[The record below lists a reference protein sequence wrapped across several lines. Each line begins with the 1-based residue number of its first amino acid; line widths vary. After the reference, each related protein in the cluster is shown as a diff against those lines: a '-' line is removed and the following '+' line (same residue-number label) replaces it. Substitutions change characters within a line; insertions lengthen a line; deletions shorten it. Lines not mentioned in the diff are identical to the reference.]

1 MSENTSLTDIA
12 ISNQHSLHRL
22 IRAIA
27 LSSGQFSLILVRCNY
42 TELCKQVLDNI
53 RSQTKDVN
61 LREVFLSP
69 STTVLHSTIVSEL
82 FLDIP
87 AVKTDSLPTA
97 VMVFGLESV
106 TNLEDLLSG
115 INQAR
120 DIYADTFA
128 FPIVLWLKDQVG
140 TSLSRF
146 APDFK
151 SWAATTIKFEMAAD
165 DLVSLIQRQTQ
176 SLFDKVIDAGA
187 QKFLS
192 NAALLL
198 DPKSQQRREIE
209 SARNDLLRLYDIK
222 LEPQLEASLEFVL
235 GRDNYVND
243 NIDEALFHY
252 QRSLE
257 LWEQEIKS
265 NSPPSSSPSPHASCT
280 SREPGAALA
289 PLPIPSLIRQ
299 AVVMFHLGLCY
310 RRLADLQPAANI
322 SFWQNALNWFKQC
335 LDTFETTG
343 RKDLSAKFIFPACE
357 MLQCLEQWDDLSQLA
372 DYSLQLHQS
381 SNQKILVAQDY
392 GFLCV
397 VAASKSDW
405 LQAHELANIALSI
418 AEEVPEVTRQ
428 QESWYLLL
436 LGRALR
442 NLGEWDEAV
451 NTLEWAKVVCE
462 AQYKPSLYLEIVEEL
477 RSLYFHERHDYLEA
491 FKLKREKIQIEH
503 QYGFRA
509 FIGASQLQPQRYRV
523 NPVLQPQKIS
533 SIPEQVAQE
542 IAASGRQ
549 QDVHRLLEK
558 MTRADCKLTVVHG
571 PSGVGKSSIIKAG
584 LVPALKQNA
593 IGERIALP
601 IVLSVYTDWITALGR
616 SLNQVIAST
625 SISLAIEITVEVIL
639 EKLRLLADNN
649 YTVILIF
656 DQLEEFFFVKDDA
669 TSRIE
674 FYQFFTKCLNIPF
687 VKIILS
693 LREDYLH
700 YLLEFERLSYIN
712 SENYYDLGVINRNI
726 LDKNIRYYLGHFSCS
741 DATTIIQ
748 SLIKRSHYQLT
759 DELIHKLV
767 EDLGGE
773 THQVHPIELQIV
785 GAQLEAENITTL
797 GEYQRSGG
805 SEKLVQYW
813 LEKVIYDCG
822 QENEQLSWKLLF
834 ELTDEKN
841 TRPLKTKAELVT
853 AIFKEEDASLEEQ
866 ESSMGDILS
875 VVNQTVESTFSQ
887 VFKRSLEM
895 TSILRKQSILESDE
909 ETSEMIVEDSSNF
922 IHSYNISTVELILE
936 ILVGSGLVLRI
947 LQQSGERYQLVHDY
961 LVKPIRV
968 RNDYGIIAELEK
980 VRVEKT
986 KAEVAQKLSQEKL
999 NSILKRRL
1007 REARLVGFALAVM
1020 SSTIGGLWWQADLQ
1034 KKAAIS
1040 QTFRAERS
1048 ENNLKIS
1055 ALTAASEALFASN
1068 KEFDAL
1074 IESLRAWR
1082 KLKNTGGIQPD
1093 TRMRVVTA
1101 LQQAVY
1107 GVTEINRLE
1116 GHKDIVWDVTY
1127 SPDGKLLA
1135 SGSRDKSVKIWRTD
1149 GRLLQTLQGHD
1160 ESITSLTFNHDG
1172 SLLASASRDKTVK
1185 IWRKNPE
1192 SGEFDWQPVTT
1203 LSHGDWVDKVSF
1215 SPDGKLLVTGSKDQT
1230 VKIWRSDGKLLK
1242 VLRGHQG
1249 WINWVTFSP
1258 DGRFIASASDDKTVK
1273 IWGID
1278 GSLLTTLPGHQEGVT
1293 VVNFS
1298 PDNRTLASA
1307 SRDGIVKLWRREQFD
1322 GANSFIYRP
1331 YRNLQPH
1338 SGTIWSLN
1346 FDSKGEKLASCSED
1360 NTINLHDVSN
1370 GKLIKT
1376 FKGHSDAVV
1385 SVSFSPNNQ
1394 FLASASYDKSIKLWS
1409 LNPPKLPVLEGHS
1422 DRVLSVTW
1430 SKDGKTLASSSRD
1443 NTVKLWQ
1450 RQASSAEF
1458 ETRLYKTLLGHTD
1471 RVTSVSFHPNGT
1483 ILASASYDKTI
1494 KLWRRDG
1501 QLLKTLRGHNDS
1513 VTSISFSPDGKLLAS
1528 ASQDETVKLWNQQ
1541 GKLLK
1546 TLKGHQGSVN
1556 SVRFSTDSQVLASG
1570 SDDQTVKL
1578 WRRDGTLL
1586 KTFLPH
1592 SGWVL
1597 GVSFS
1602 PSDNLLASASWDNTV
1617 RLWRW
1622 DGSLLKTLLKGYG
1635 DSVSAVTFSPNGET
1649 LAAASWDST
1658 VKLWSS
1664 EGKLIKTLSS
1674 HQAPVLDVSFS
1685 RDGQTLASA
1694 SDDNTIVL
1702 WNLDLN
1708 NLLVRGCH
1716 WVGDYLQY
1724 NRNVEQRDR
1733 KLCQDISQ
1741 IRRREDLNNA

>member
-1 MSENTSLTDIA
+1 MSENTTLTDIA
-12 ISNQHSLHRL
+12 ISNQHTLRRL

-42 TELCKQVLDNI
+42 TELCKQILDNI

-69 STTVLHSTIVSEL
+69 STTALHSTIVSEL
-82 FLDIP
+82 FLNIP

-106 TNLEDLLSG
+106 TNLEDLLTG

-120 DIYADTFA
+120 DIYADTFG
-128 FPIVLWLKDQVG
+128 FPIVLWLKDEVG
-140 TSLSRF
+140 TLLSRF

-165 DLVSLIQRQTQ
+165 DLVNLIQQQTQ

-209 SARNDLLRLYDIK
+209 SARNDLLRLYNIK
-222 LEPQLEASLEFVL
+222 LKPQLEASLEFVL

-243 NIDEALFHY
+243 NIDKALFHY

-257 LWEQEIKS
+257 LWEEEIKT
-265 NSPPSSSPSPHASCT
+265 NSPHPPLSPSFHPRIH
-280 SREPGAALA
+280 
-289 PLPIPSLIRQ
+289 Q

-335 LDTFETTG
+335 LDIFEITK

-357 MLQCLEQWDDLSQLA
+357 MLQFLQQWDELSQLA
-372 DYSLQLHQS
+372 TYSLELHQS
-381 SNQKILVAQDY
+381 FENKTLIAQSY

-397 VAASKSDW
+397 VAASKLDW

-418 AEEVPEVTRQ
+418 AEEVPEVPRQ

-442 NLGEWDEAV
+442 NLDEWDEAV

-462 AQYKPSLYLEIVEEL
+462 AQYEPSLYLEIVEEL
-477 RSLYFHERHDYLEA
+477 RSLYFYERHNYLEA
-491 FKLKREKIQIEH
+491 FKIKREKIQIEH

-549 QDVHRLLEK
+549 QDVYRLLEK

-584 LVPALKQNA
+584 LVPVLKQNF

-601 IVLSVYTDWITALGR
+601 IVLSVYTDWVTALGR
-616 SLNQVIAST
+616 SLNQIIAQT

-639 EKLRLLADNN
+639 EKLRLLTDSN

-656 DQLEEFFFVKDDA
+656 DQLEEFFFVKYDA
-669 TSRIE
+669 TERIE
-674 FYQFFTKCLNIPF
+674 FYKFFTQCLNIPF
-687 VKIILS
+687 VKILIS

-700 YLLEFERLSYIN
+700 YLLEFERLSYSN
-712 SENYYDLGVINRNI
+712 NEDYYDLGVINRNI
-726 LDKNIRYYLGHFSCS
+726 LDKNIRYYLGNFSPT
-741 DATTIIQ
+741 DATSIIQ
-748 SLIKRSHYQLT
+748 SLIKRSHYQLS
-759 DELIHKLV
+759 DELINKLV
-767 EDLGGE
+767 EDLAGE

-785 GAQLEAENITTL
+785 GAQLETENITTL
-797 GEYQRSGG
+797 AEYQRSGG
-805 SEKLVQYW
+805 SEKLVQHW
-813 LEKVIYDCG
+813 LEKVIFDCG
-822 QENEQLSWKLLF
+822 PENAQLSWKLLF
-834 ELTDEKN
+834 ELTDEKG

-853 AIFKEEDASLEEQ
+853 IIFSEQEPCFEEQ
-866 ESSMGDILS
+866 ESSQIDVLS
-875 VVNQTVESTFSQ
+875 VVNQRVNSTFSQ
-887 VFKRSLEM
+887 LFKQPKQIAFRLS
-895 TSILRKQSILESDE
+895 KQSIARDGESLEIIPE
-909 ETSEMIVEDSSNF
+909 EYHGLM
-922 IHSYNISTVELILE
+922 HSYNLSTVELILE
-936 ILVGSGLVLRI
+936 ILVGNGLVLRV
-947 LQQSGERYQLVHDY
+947 LQESAERYQLVHDY
-961 LVKPIRV
+961 LVKPIRD
-968 RNDYGIIAELEK
+968 RNDYGITVELEK
-980 VRVEKT
+980 VRFEKT
-986 KAEVAQKLSQEKL
+986 KAEVAQKRSQEKL
-999 NSILKRRL
+999 NSILQRRL
-1007 REARLVGFALAVM
+1007 REARLAGFALAVM
-1020 SSTIGGLWWQADLQ
+1020 SSSIGGLWWQADLQ

-1040 QTFRAERS
+1040 QSIRAERS
-1048 ENNLKIS
+1048 ETNLQIS

-1074 IESLRAWR
+1074 VESLRAWR
-1082 KLKNTGGIQPD
+1082 KLKRGHGIGPD

-1107 GVTEINRLE
+1107 GVTEVNRLE
-1116 GHKDIVWDVTY
+1116 GHGDIVWDVIF
-1127 SPDGKLLA
+1127 SPDGELLA
-1135 SGSRDKSVKIWRTD
+1135 SGSRDQSVKIWRTD
-1149 GRLLQTLQGHD
+1149 GKLLQSLQGHE
-1160 ESITSLTFNHDG
+1160 ESITSLSFSPDG
-1172 SLLASASRDKTVK
+1172 NLLASASRDKTVK
-1185 IWRKNPE
+1185 IWRKNPATQ
-1192 SGEFDWQPVTT
+1192 EFDWQPFKT
-1203 LSHGDWVDKVSF
+1203 LGHGDWVDKVSF
-1215 SPDGKLLVTGSKDQT
+1215 SPDGKLLATGSKDEA
-1230 VKIWRSDGKLLK
+1230 VKIWSSDGKLIK
-1242 VLRGHQG
+1242 ILRGHQG
-1249 WINWVTFSP
+1249 WINWVVFSP
-1258 DGRFIASASDDKTVK
+1258 DGRFIASASDDNTVK

-1278 GSLLTTLPGHQEGVT
+1278 GSLLTTLQGHQEGVS
-1293 VVNFS
+1293 VANFS
-1298 PDNRTLASA
+1298 PDGRTLASA
-1307 SRDGIVKLWRREQFD
+1307 DRNGVIKFWRSEQKDGV
-1322 GANSFIYRP
+1322 NSFRYRP
-1331 YRNLQPH
+1331 FRNLQQH

-1346 FDSKGEKLASCSED
+1346 FDSSGERLASAGD
-1360 NTINLHDVSN
+1360 DKMINLIDVSS
-1370 GKLIKT
+1370 GKLLKT

-1385 SVSFSPNNQ
+1385 SVSFSPDQ
-1394 FLASASYDKSIKLWS
+1394 KFLASASYDKSVKLWS
-1409 LNPPKLPVLEGHS
+1409 LNPPQLTVLEGHE
-1422 DRVLSVTW
+1422 DRVLSVAW
-1430 SKDGKTLASSSRD
+1430 SDDGKILASSSRD

-1450 RQASSAEF
+1450 RQSNAEF
-1458 ETRLYKTLLGHTD
+1458 ETRLYKTLLGHSD
-1471 RVTSVSFHPNGT
+1471 RVTSVSFHPNSK
-1483 ILASASYDKTI
+1483 ILASAGYDKTI

-1501 QLLKTLRGHNDS
+1501 QLVKTLEGHQDS
-1513 VTSISFSPDGKLLAS
+1513 VTSISFSPDGQLLAS
-1528 ASQDETVKLWNQQ
+1528 ASVDKTVKIWNQQ

-1546 TLKGHQGSVN
+1546 TLKGHQARVN

-1622 DGSLLKTLLKGYG
+1622 DGTLLKTLLKGYG
-1635 DSVSAVTFSPNGET
+1635 DSVSAVTFSPSGET

-1664 EGKLIKTLSS
+1664 EGKLIKSLSE

-1685 RDGQTLASA
+1685 PDGQTLASA

-1702 WNLDLN
+1702 WNLDLE

-1724 NRNVEQRDR
+1724 NRNVDSGDR
-1733 KLCQDISQ
+1733 HLCQGIS
-1741 IRRREDLNNA
+1741 